1 VEFTDAE
8 VASGQKVPTGRG
20 VTQDAFLLTWKETGW
35 PYKNIMR
42 MLASFARNGYVEEEW
57 RIASHRRA
65 KAGDRGWLLK
75 QGHGPRGIFAAG
87 TILKSPQRMITRDG
101 KERWM
106 ALVRFEHFSDPR
118 GNHLINEKN
127 VRAVLPDSKIRD
139 QASGGSLT
147 REEADALENLLI
159 GNSLSTAI
167 DASAA
172 DEWAFEPTNT
182 QDARGKIA
190 STIFQRRGQKAF
202 RDTLLDAYDGRCA
215 ISGCPVLHV
224 LEAAHI
230 HPYRGPNTNHVQNGL
245 LLRADLHT
253 LFDCGLINIEPTTM
267 RVVVDEKLKGP
278 EYELWHGK
286 LLRQPGKRT
295 QKPSDEALRMRKR
308 AS

>member
-1 VEFTDAE
+1 
-8 VASGQKVPTGRG
+8 
-20 VTQDAFLLTWKETGW
+20 
-35 PYKNIMR
+35 

-267 RVVVDEKLKGP
+267 RVVVDEKLKGS